1 MDRLARKDLLEGQ
14 VPLREPRQVVDS
26 SFAVGSELRKEPQSV
41 VPSTA
46 LLARWEVGQVR
57 YTVTVSLT
65 AVSELLES
73 SIDSIMGE
81 LVHLANVDPQVSD
94 PDIGA
99 DFSTR
104 QVEFTVT
111 VDADEEHAVPK
122 ALATIRTA
130 IHTAGGATLDWPTF
144 EPAQTISAELLDA

>member
-1 MDRLARKDLLEGQ
+1 M
-14 VPLREPRQVVDS
+14 VPP
-26 SFAVGSELRKEPQSV
+26 
-41 VPSTA
+41 TA

-65 AVSELLES
+65 AVSHQLESQIEQLES

-81 LVHLANVDPQVSD
+81 LVHLAGVDPQVSD

-99 DFSTR
+99 DFGTGK
-104 QVEFTVT
+104 VEFTVT

-122 ALATIRTA
+122 ALATIRSA
-130 IHTAGGATLDWPTF
+130 IHKAGVATLDWPTF
-144 EPAQTISAELLDA
+144 EPAQTISAEAVDA